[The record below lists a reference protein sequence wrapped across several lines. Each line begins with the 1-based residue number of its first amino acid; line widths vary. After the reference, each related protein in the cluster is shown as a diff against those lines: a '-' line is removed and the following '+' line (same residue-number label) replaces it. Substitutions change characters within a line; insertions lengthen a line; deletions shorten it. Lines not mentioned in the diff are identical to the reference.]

1 MMDEFDSDVSD
12 QDDEDVQIND
22 NGKIIT
28 ADQAVRKE
36 HCLPVIKW
44 LMN

>member
-1 MMDEFDSDVSD
+1 MMDEFDSDI
-12 QDDEDVQIND
+12 DEDEDETIQIKD

-36 HCLPVIKW
+36 HCLPAVKW